1 METLFK
7 NSAGKIQD
15 YAANAYKTAGM
26 SANQYMETVTSFS
39 ASLLQS
45 LGGDTEKAVDYADMA
60 VQDMSDNANK
70 FGSDISAINTAY
82 QGFAKQNYSMLDNL
96 KLGYGGTAQEM
107 YRLLQDAANLN
118 EEFAETANFS
128 IDSKG
133 HLEAGFADI
142 TKAIHIVQ
150 EEMDITGTT
159 AREASE
165 TISGSVASAKA
176 AWQNLVVGFANDE
189 ANLNDLIGQFVESVK
204 TAAGNVI
211 PALTKA
217 LTGIGEAVKQIA
229 PIVSEELPGL
239 IEAVL
244 PGLLVAGASLVSGLL
259 NGVVQALPTLADS
272 AVQIIDSLSVTLMGL
287 LPTLLDAGGQ
297 MILTLISGLSQ
308 TLPQLLG
315 MVPEIIMQLLSSL
328 QTQFPLICE
337 AGIEL
342 LQNLASGFASN
353 IPALLEQILPMI
365 LSLTETIRNNWTKV
379 VDAGID
385 LIMKLVDGLI
395 EGLPTLIEYVPT
407 IITNMVGLIND
418 NLPKIIN
425 AGITIIG
432 KLVAGLIQAIP
443 TIVKNLPQIINAIV
457 NVFTAFNWI
466 NLGKSIITGLG
477 NGLKSMV
484 SFIKNIGSELIQA
497 IKGGFSKLPSEM
509 LNIGKNIVQ
518 GVWNGIKGMIGW
530 FTSQVRNFFS
540 SIVSSVKN
548 ALGIHSPS
556 KVFAGIGE
564 YMAEGLGEGWN
575 KAYSDVEKLIGRD
588 MDFSGNISTSGTL
601 TTAVGGN
608 AGRFSAIPPVNLTV
622 NVNGLHYM
630 NAADLAK
637 DISQNVAFEM
647 QRLYESRAAVF
658 GT

>member
-1 METLFK
+1 
-7 NSAGKIQD
+7 
-15 YAANAYKTAGM
+15 
-26 SANQYMETVTSFS
+26 
-39 ASLLQS
+39 
-45 LGGDTEKAVDYADMA
+45 
-60 VQDMSDNANK
+60 
-70 FGSDISAINTAY
+70 
-82 QGFAKQNYSMLDNL
+82 
-96 KLGYGGTAQEM
+96 
-107 YRLLQDAANLN
+107 
-118 EEFAETANFS
+118 
-128 IDSKG
+128 
-133 HLEAGFADI
+133 
-142 TKAIHIVQ
+142 
-150 EEMDITGTT
+150 
-159 AREASE
+159 
-165 TISGSVASAKA
+165 
-176 AWQNLVVGFANDE
+176 
-189 ANLNDLIGQFVESVK
+189 
-204 TAAGNVI
+204 
-211 PALTKA
+211 
-217 LTGIGEAVKQIA
+217 
-229 PIVSEELPGL
+229 
-239 IEAVL
+239 
-244 PGLLVAGASLVSGLL
+244 
-259 NGVVQALPTLADS
+259 
-272 AVQIIDSLSVTLMGL
+272 
-287 LPTLLDAGGQ
+287 

-425 AGITIIG
+425 VGITIIG

-457 NVFTAFNWI
+457 NVFTAFNWL

-575 KAYSDVEKLIGRD
+575 KAYSDVEKLIGKD
-588 MDFSGNISTSGTL
+588 MSFSGNISTSGTL

-608 AGRFSAIPPVNLTV
+608 AGRFFDLPPVNLTV

-630 NAADLAK
+630 SAVDLAK

-647 QRLYESRAAVF
+647 QRLYESKAAVF